1 MRLLLIFL
9 LFLANCY
16 AIDVKQEMFGLYQ
29 NNKFAKVCTMGFD
42 NFTKY
47 KRDEEF
53 VSLYA
58 FACLNSDYI
67 DRLAV
72 PTAVLKFSKEARANS
87 AYFSVILMQKKLLY
101 HSLVDGYELS
111 ELKLP
116 TTDYV
121 LSKVFDLYAK
131 LGKHEK
137 RAFYLFEDPK
147 DKKLTY
153 KLYLTRDYKIAK
165 MVIDEYYDTML
176 LKRHIYW

>member
-1 MRLLLIFL
+1 MRLLIL
-9 LFLANCY
+9 LFLITNIY
-16 AIDVKQEMFGLYQ
+16 ADVKQEMFGLYQ
-29 NNKFAKVCTMGFD
+29 NKKYEQVCTMGFD
-42 NFTKY
+42 NFGKY

-72 PTAVLKFSKEARANS
+72 PTAVLKFTEEARANS

-101 HSLVDGYELS
+101 HSLLDGYELS

-121 LSKVFDLYAK
+121 LSKVFDLYTK

-153 KLYLTRDYKIAK
+153 KLYLAKDYKITK
-165 MVIDEYYDTML
+165 MVIEEFYDTML
-176 LKRHIYW
+176 IKRHIYW

>member
-1 MRLLLIFL
+1 MRILILLLFITSL
-9 LFLANCY
+9 Y
-16 AIDVKQEMFGLYQ
+16 ADVKQEMFGLYQ
-29 NNKFAKVCTMGFD
+29 NKKYEQVCTMGFD
-42 NFTKY
+42 NFGKY

-72 PTAVLKFSKEARANS
+72 PTAVLKFTEEARANS
-87 AYFSVILMQKKLLY
+87 AYFSVIIMQKKLLY
-101 HSLVDGYELS
+101 HSLLDGYELS

-121 LSKVFDLYAK
+121 LSKVFDLYTK
-131 LGKHEK
+131 LGKHQK

-153 KLYLTRDYKIAK
+153 KLYLAKDYKITK
-165 MVIDEYYDTML
+165 MVIEEFYDTML
-176 LKRHIYW
+176 IKRHIYW

>member
-1 MRLLLIFL
+1 MRLLII
-9 LFLANCY
+9 LFFIANLY
-16 AIDVKQEMFGLYQ
+16 ADVKQEMFGLYQ
-29 NNKFAKVCTMGFD
+29 NKKYEKVCTMGFD
-42 NFTKY
+42 NFGRY

-72 PTAVLKFSKEARANS
+72 PTAVLKFTQEARANS

-101 HSLVDGYELS
+101 HSLLDGYELS

-121 LSKVFDLYAK
+121 LSKVFDLYSQ

-153 KLYLTRDYKIAK
+153 KLYLAKDYKITK
-165 MVIDEYYDTML
+165 MVIEEFYDTML
-176 LKRHIYW
+176 IKRHIYW

>member
-1 MRLLLIFL
+1 MRLLIL
-9 LFLANCY
+9 LFIITNMY
-16 AIDVKQEMFGLYQ
+16 GDVKQEMFGLYQ
-29 NNKFAKVCTMGFD
+29 NKKYEKVCTMGFD
-42 NFTKY
+42 NFGKY

-67 DRLAV
+67 DRLAI
-72 PTAVLKFSKEARANS
+72 PTAVLKFTEDARANS

-101 HSLVDGYELS
+101 HSLLDGYELS

-116 TTDYV
+116 TTNYI
-121 LSKVFDLYAK
+121 LSKVFDLYTK

-137 RAFYLFEDPK
+137 RAFYLFEDPQ

-153 KLYLTRDYKIAK
+153 KLYLAKDYKITK
-165 MVIDEYYDTML
+165 MVIEEFYDTML
-176 LKRHIYW
+176 IKRHIYW

>member
-1 MRLLLIFL
+1 MKLLLTL
-9 LFLANCY
+9 MLTLNLYAN
-16 AIDVKQEMFGLYQ
+16 IKQNMFNLYQ
-29 NNKFAKVCTMGFD
+29 NSKYEEVCQIGFD
-42 NFTKY
+42 NFKKN

-58 FACLNSDYI
+58 FSCLNSDYI

-101 HSLVDGYELS
+101 HALVDNYDLS
-111 ELKLP
+111 EFTLP

-121 LSKVFDLYAK
+121 LSRVFDLYAK
-131 LGKHEK
+131 IGKHK
-137 RAFYLFEDPK
+137 PRVFYLFEDPL

-153 KLYLTRDYKIAK
+153 KLYLVRENRLSKI
-165 MVIDEYYDTML
+165 VIEEFYDTITI
-176 LKRHIYW
+176 KRHVYW